1 MYRLAPAA
9 GVSAFCDPAAPILDR
24 SLEIL
29 RRLSLGQ
36 GKAATGAARD
46 FLEYKG
52 GSFSLLQREFGE
64 DATPILFQWN
74 RRSQSQAESRR
85 IERGPFSG
93 NFGFMWITRVVEG
106 WVTLQPESHASAYH
120 LDTAHHLPASRRLC
134 IHADGHV
141 IGDFGDSVRREEPS
155 DEDIRLRPIKLFVR
169 GHIGYRRDLEM
180 SAFLFIQDGGE
191 DARGV
196 KPGIT
201 EPID

>member
-46 FLEYKG
+46 FLEHKG
-52 GSFSLLQREFGE
+52 GCFSLLQREFGE
-64 DATPILFQWN
+64 DAIPILFQWN

-85 IERGPFSG
+85 VERGPFSG
-93 NFGFMWITRVVEG
+93 NLGFVSITRVVEG
-106 WVTLQPESHASAYH
+106 RVALQPESHASTHH
-120 LDTAHHLPASRRLC
+120 LDAAHYLPASGRRH

-141 IGDFGDSVRREEPS
+141 ISNLGDPIRRQEPRN
-155 DEDIRLRPIKLFVR
+155 EDIRVRPIKLFASDY
-169 GHIGYRRDLEM
+169 IGRWRDLEI
-180 SAFLFIQDGGE
+180 SAFLVIQYGGE
-191 DARGV
+191 DTRGV
-196 KPGIT
+196 ESRKT
-201 EPID
+201 EPIN